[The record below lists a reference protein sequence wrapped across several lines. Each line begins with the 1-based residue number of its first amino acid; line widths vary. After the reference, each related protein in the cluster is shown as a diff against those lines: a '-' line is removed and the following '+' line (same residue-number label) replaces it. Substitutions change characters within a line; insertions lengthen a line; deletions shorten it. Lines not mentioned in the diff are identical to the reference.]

1 MEDSRRAF
9 INIITGGINTGKTK
23 KLLSTYHEI
32 GQGDGFI
39 IFKVFDGG
47 LYIGQRI
54 MRLSTSES
62 ENFSFKE
69 GFIPI
74 NWDEE
79 YRYDVY
85 SFSKKGLMFA
95 HKTISDILERGI
107 DPVFIDEIGP
117 LELQKKGFF
126 NIFRAL
132 IKMEKDIYVTVRSS
146 CVENVIKEFK
156 IGKYKMIMD

>member
-1 MEDSRRAF
+1 MEESRRAF

-23 KLLSTYHEI
+23 KLLSTYQKI

-39 IFKVFDGG
+39 IFKVFDRG
-47 LYIGQRI
+47 LYVGQRI
-54 MRLSTSES
+54 MRLSTSVS

-69 GFIPI
+69 GFTPI

-79 YRYDVY
+79 YRYDVF

-95 HKTISDILERGI
+95 HETIYDILENGNN
-107 DPVFIDEIGP
+107 PVFIDEIGP

-126 NIFRAL
+126 NIFTAL
-132 IKMEKDIYVTVRSS
+132 IKMEKDIYVTIRSS
-146 CVENVIKEFK
+146 CVENVINEFK
-156 IGKYKMIMD
+156 IEKYKVIKV